1 MIKQFLILIFF
12 AITVK
17 AQNLDSLYNK
27 LLNSSLNSK
36 QIYSTVQIEETS
48 SEKCGFGLRAI
59 INNHFNEFDV
69 SKQKKISEIFSRPI
83 LAKSIVSPD
92 GIFRIHFD
100 ESGIN
105 KPGYSVLEL
114 AVAFDSSYNYEV
126 NILGYPL
133 PPSDDNEGGDEL
145 YDVYVINTS
154 YYGYT
159 EPENSSGDGT
169 YSSYIVLDNDFGA
182 GFNTHGI
189 EAAKATA
196 AHEFHH
202 AIQLGNFGLRYD
214 DDIFYYELT
223 STSMEE
229 FVFDE
234 VNDYYSYMDSYFREP
249 SRRFT
254 RTKANSVD
262 GYDLAIWNLF
272 LKQKFEDSTPNKGDI
287 IVKNS
292 WELIGEKKQRAIVA
306 LTNSIQNNGESFP
319 QLFNEFG
326 VWMFFT
332 DERTKSNEFFEEAE
346 FYPLIKETS
355 VLALDPEKMPVMFN
369 SEPTSIN
376 YLSFY
381 DNSQGLPDTIVTVM
395 SNSDI
400 EGSLIE
406 NSSLN
411 IDFTINTN
419 SFSGSTSLNDYYFVK
434 LSGTNSN
441 YIYDSYIINNELAS
455 DFKERSTVDFV
466 YPQPFNYEL
475 NNMIFIP
482 TFTDISGKA
491 ELFIYSI
498 DMNLIYSGVEPIS
511 NSDKIVVRW
520 NGFTNDNE
528 KLTSGV
534 YIFATRANGKIK
546 KGKFVVIN

>member
-1 MIKQFLILIFF
+1 
-12 AITVK
+12 
-17 AQNLDSLYNK
+17 
-27 LLNSSLNSK
+27 
-36 QIYSTVQIEETS
+36 
-48 SEKCGFGLRAI
+48 
-59 INNHFNEFDV
+59 
-69 SKQKKISEIFSRPI
+69 
-83 LAKSIVSPD
+83 
-92 GIFRIHFD
+92 
-100 ESGIN
+100 
-105 KPGYSVLEL
+105 
-114 AVAFDSSYNYEV
+114 
-126 NILGYPL
+126 
-133 PPSDDNEGGDEL
+133 
-145 YDVYVINTS
+145 
-154 YYGYT
+154 
-159 EPENSSGDGT
+159 
-169 YSSYIVLDNDFGA
+169 
-182 GFNTHGI
+182 
-189 EAAKATA
+189 
-196 AHEFHH
+196 
-202 AIQLGNFGLRYD
+202 
-214 DDIFYYELT
+214 
-223 STSMEE
+223 
-229 FVFDE
+229 
-234 VNDYYSYMDSYFREP
+234 
-249 SRRFT
+249 
-254 RTKANSVD
+254 
-262 GYDLAIWNLF
+262 
-272 LKQKFEDSTPNKGDI
+272 
-287 IVKNS
+287 
-292 WELIGEKKQRAIVA
+292 
-306 LTNSIQNNGESFP
+306 
-319 QLFNEFG
+319 
-326 VWMFFT
+326 
-332 DERTKSNEFFEEAE
+332 
-346 FYPLIKETS
+346 
-355 VLALDPEKMPVMFN
+355 MPVMFN

-534 YIFATRANGKIK
+534 YFCDTCKW
-546 KGKFVVIN
+546 